1 MKSKYMPYLLTAIG
15 FLGVISLCLD
25 NEDLNLFLLSKLVG
39 FFLLSVSYGL
49 SKLLK
54 YHINIKLHKEH

>member
-15 FLGVISLCLD
+15 FLGVVSLCLD

-54 YHINIKLHKEH
+54 TS